1 MIVAILILSRKK
13 GWKRADYTKTAK
25 IGLIPGLFCINEP
38 IIFGLPFVLNPIL
51 VIPFIL
57 IFFAEPLGG
66 LVNKEPDWKPESW
79 KDYIVENIF
88 ESIEVLLSYVT
99 NTMSFLRVGA
109 FVLVHAG
116 MMMVVFVLAETAGPI
131 AYWPIV
137 VVGNVIVMVLEA
149 LLVAIQ
155 VLRLEYYELFSRFY
169 SGEGRPYE
177 PVKLKLTQNS

>member
-1 MIVAILILSRKK
+1 
-13 GWKRADYTKTAK
+13 
-25 IGLIPGLFCINEP
+25 
-38 IIFGLPFVLNPIL
+38 
-51 VIPFIL
+51 
-57 IFFAEPLGG
+57 
-66 LVNKEPDWKPESW
+66 
-79 KDYIVENIF
+79 
-88 ESIEVLLSYVT
+88 
-99 NTMSFLRVGA
+99 MSFLRVGA

-155 VLRLEYYELFSRFY
+155 VLDLNTMSFSAVSN